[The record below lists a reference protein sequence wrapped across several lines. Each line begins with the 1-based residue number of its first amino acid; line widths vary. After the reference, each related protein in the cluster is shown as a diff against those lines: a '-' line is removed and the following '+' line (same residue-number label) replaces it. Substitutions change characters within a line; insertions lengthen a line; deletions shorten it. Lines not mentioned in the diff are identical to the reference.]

1 MFNNVIIT
9 KISIKFDR
17 KNTLILNMSFED
29 LFIATLKKSSTS
41 LLNVVKATTNKG
53 TQGTSLVDKNISALG
68 IYQGGLVE

>member
-1 MFNNVIIT
+1 
-9 KISIKFDR
+9 
-17 KNTLILNMSFED
+17 MSFED